1 MMEILPLVIRPHPS
15 FVLLSRLVEMARS
28 CHPSLLS
35 LSELAGRVRVHRA
48 LTAGELERVLLSL
61 EEELLEIGAGQGA
74 GLVVVDSV
82 AGPVRREFG
91 GGGGRE
97 MAERAATLSGFAT
110 RLK

>member
-1 MMEILPLVIRPHPS
+1 MEYPSPCYQATPL
-15 FVLLSRLVEMARS
+15 FVPPRLMEMARS
-28 CHPSLLS
+28 RHPSLLS

-48 LTAGELERVLLSL
+48 LTAGELERVLSSL
-61 EEELLEIGAGQGA
+61 EEELLEMGAGQGA

-91 GGGGRE
+91 AGKWRE